1 MGVLAAFSLVTA
13 MLVIPIVPQ
22 AHAQVPFT
30 AQLKAYSS
38 SGDKASHAPPYT
50 TVDRCIWSA
59 KTYVSKKSISIFGV
73 LCLLY
78 QGLASDL
85 FTYISFSYHIQ

>member
-1 MGVLAAFSLVTA
+1 VLAAFSLVTA
-13 MLVIPIVPQ
+13 MLVVPIVPQ

-50 TVDRCIWSA
+50 TVDRCI
-59 KTYVSKKSISIFGV
+59 
-73 LCLLY
+73 
-78 QGLASDL
+78 
-85 FTYISFSYHIQ
+85 